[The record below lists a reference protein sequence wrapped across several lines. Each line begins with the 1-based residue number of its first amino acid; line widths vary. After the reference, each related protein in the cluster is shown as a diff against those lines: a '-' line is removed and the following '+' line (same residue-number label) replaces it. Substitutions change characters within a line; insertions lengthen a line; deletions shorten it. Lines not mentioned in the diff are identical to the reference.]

1 MSFPARLTDSL
12 MRAHG
17 ESDCP
22 FRSTCCSLLG
32 AGDLTSV
39 DHTLW
44 FSCPPLLVFRQWRE
58 GEGGRTR
65 QKCLFGWHPPCRAA
79 CGNTALLSCRAA
91 ACDTQPLLVLVNP
104 AHPCSVPASGSDG
117 FPRGSRF
124 GCFIIPYHFPL
135 TWPRGLPRWLSC
147 KDSTCRA
154 GDAGD
159 VGLIP
164 GSGRFPGRGNS
175 SPLWYSCL
183 ENPMDRG
190 AWRSIVH
197 EVTESWMWRSNWTPF
212 SLLIAF
218 CQDSEGH
225 RMWGKKHQRWHP
237 SYWSEQLKRGLLF
250 AELKEKLTV

>member
-1 MSFPARLTDSL
+1 MGSLTVPSDPPTAPSWARVTWPPWTTHFDSPILLWLYSDSEVKWRAEEQDRNVYSADTRPARLHVATL
-12 MRAHG
+12 
-17 ESDCP
+17 P
-22 FRSTCCSLLG
+22 FSPVGQRPVT
-32 AGDLTSV
+32 
-39 DHTLW
+39 
-44 FSCPPLLVFRQWRE
+44 P
-58 GEGGRTR
+58 
-65 QKCLFGWHPPCRAA
+65 
-79 CGNTALLSCRAA
+79 
-91 ACDTQPLLVLVNP
+91 QPLLVLVNP

-124 GCFIIPYHFPL
+124 GCFIIPYYFP
-135 TWPRGLPRWLSC
+135 RELPRWLSC

-175 SPLWYSCL
+175 NLLWYSCL

-190 AWRSIVH
+190 AWQSIVH
-197 EVTESWMWRSNWTPF
+197 EVTESWMWLSNWTTPF

-218 CQDSEGH
+218 CQDSEWH
-225 RMWGKKHQRWHP
+225 RMWEKKNQRWHP

-250 AELKEKLTV
+250 AELKQKLTM